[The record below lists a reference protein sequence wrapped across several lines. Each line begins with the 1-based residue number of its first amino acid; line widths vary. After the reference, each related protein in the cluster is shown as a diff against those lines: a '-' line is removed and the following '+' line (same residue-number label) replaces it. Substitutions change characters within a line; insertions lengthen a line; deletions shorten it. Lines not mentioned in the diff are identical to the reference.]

1 MGNEFKDFVIE
12 DPTLIRGQ
20 IYDKIKEAI
29 LSGQIPMGAKVLEG
43 RLAAQLKVSRTP
55 VREAM
60 HVLEK
65 EGLLEVFP
73 RVGYQ
78 VRRITVDEAL
88 EIYELRAALEPLAA
102 RKVLSREDQTYT
114 ALLEQAISKSEDA
127 GKKGDL
133 NAFMTYDSA
142 FDEII
147 IKASDIKILLPIWET
162 LRNKLKL
169 YRMGVQT
176 SEATR
181 LKAINGHRRILKC
194 LREKDHASVEKAIR
208 EHLEDFKQDIR
219 QFAFEWEGRDTSHAE
234 IKANKT

>member
-1 MGNEFKDFVIE
+1 MGIELKDFVIE

-55 VREAM
+55 VREAL

-65 EGLLEVFP
+65 EGLLDVFP

-78 VRRITVDEAL
+78 VRRVTLDEAL
-88 EIYELRAALEPLAA
+88 EIYEIRAALEPMAA
-102 RKVLSREDQTYT
+102 RKVLARGNQAYT
-114 ALLEQAISKSEDA
+114 DLLEEAITKSEEA
-127 GKKGDL
+127 GKRGDL
-133 NAFMTYDSA
+133 KAFFLYDST

-147 IKASDIKILLPIWET
+147 VRASGIKTLLSIWET

-181 LKAINGHRRILKC
+181 LKAINGHRRILRC